1 MEQNVL
7 VLDGGPLAGPQVVG
21 VARNGVRVEIS
32 PQAIELMQAA
42 RETVIEVTS
51 SGIPVYSINTGF
63 GALSTTRIASDKL
76 TELQMNLLRSHSAGV
91 GEPLIEEVV
100 RGMMILLAAS
110 LCRGHSG
117 VRPEVALCL
126 TEMLNA
132 GVTPVIPSRGSVGA
146 SGDLAPLAHLAL
158 VLCGEGTATLGEKTM
173 PGKAAMA
180 AAGIT
185 PIVPIEKEGLA
196 LINGTH
202 MMASIATLA
211 LADIALLCEAA
222 VIATAMSID
231 AAKATDTFLDQRLH
245 LARIQSGQ
253 QTVASTLRAHL
264 KNSTILS
271 SHTEDDIRVQDPY
284 SFRCSPQV
292 LGAAIESIARV
303 TGVISAELGAVTDN
317 PLVFPK
323 ENEIIS
329 GGNFHGMPL
338 AIAMDELRIALCH
351 IAGIAERRVE
361 WIFSSRCPHNDLPPF
376 NAKDCGLE
384 SGLMIVQ
391 YSAAACCAEL
401 RTLSMPASVSNI
413 STSGGIEDYNS
424 MGATAGLMLR
434 QSVNLCRSVIAIE
447 LLVGCEA
454 LDHHR
459 PLKSGDA
466 VEAMYDKVR
475 EVVPERHCDRSP
487 AEDIRAIES
496 LLGS

>member
-1 MEQNVL
+1 MEQEVL
-7 VLDGGPLAGPQVVG
+7 VLDGGPLAGPQVVA
-21 VARNGVRVEIS
+21 VARKRMNVEINTH
-32 PQAIELMQAA
+32 AIELMEIA
-42 RETVIEVTS
+42 RETVVEVTS
-51 SGIPVYSINTGF
+51 SGNAVYGINTGF
-63 GALSTTRIASDKL
+63 GALSTTRISKDNLA
-76 TELQMNLLRSHSAGV
+76 ELQMNLLRSHAAGV
-91 GEPLIEEVV
+91 GEPLENEIV
-100 RGMMILLAAS
+100 RGMMILLVAS

-117 VRPEVALCL
+117 VRPEVSLCL

-158 VLCGEGTATLGEKTM
+158 VLCGEGTATLGDKTM

-211 LADIALLCEAA
+211 LADIALLCESA

-231 AAKATDTFLDQRLH
+231 SAKATDKFLDQRLH

-264 KNSTILS
+264 KDSTIMS
-271 SHTEDDIRVQDPY
+271 SHKEDDIRVQDPY

-292 LGAAIESIARV
+292 LGASIEAIARV

-323 ENEIIS
+323 EKEILS

-351 IAGIAERRVE
+351 IAGIAERRIE
-361 WIFSSRCPHNDLPPF
+361 WIFSARCPHNDIPPF
-376 NAKDCGLE
+376 NAKNCGLE

-413 STSGGIEDYNS
+413 STSGGVEDYNS

-447 LLVGCEA
+447 LLVGCDS

-459 PLKSGDA
+459 PLRSGQA
-466 VEAMYDKVR
+466 VEVMYEKVR
-475 EVVPERHCDRSP
+475 EVVPERHGDRSP
-487 AEDIRAIES
+487 AEDIRAIET
-496 LLGS
+496 LIGS

>member
-1 MEQNVL
+1 MELEVL
-7 VLDGGPLAGPQVVG
+7 QLDGGPLSGPQVVA
-21 VARNGVRVEIS
+21 VAKKHCPVEIT
-32 PQAIELMQAA
+32 PQAIELMESARTTVREAA
-42 RETVIEVTS
+42 TS
-51 SGIPVYSINTGF
+51 DKAIYSINTGF
-63 GALSTTRIASDKL
+63 GALSTTRISKENL
-76 TELQMNLLRSHSAGV
+76 CELQMNLLRSHASGV
-91 GEPLIEEVV
+91 GEPLDKEVV
-100 RGMMILLAAS
+100 RGMMILLLAS

-117 VRPEVALCL
+117 VRPDVAICL
-126 TEMLNA
+126 AEMLNKD
-132 GVTPVIPSRGSVGA
+132 VTPVVPSRGSVGA

-158 VLCGEGTATLGEKTM
+158 VLCAEGNATLGEKTM

-180 AAGIT
+180 AAGIS

-202 MMASIATLA
+202 LMASISTLA

-222 VIATAMSID
+222 VVATAMSID
-231 AAKATDTFLDQRLH
+231 AAKATDTFLDQRIH
-245 LARIQSGQ
+245 VARVQSGQ

-264 KNSTILS
+264 KNSTILQ
-271 SHTEDDIRVQDPY
+271 SHVEEDHRVQDPY
-284 SFRCSPQV
+284 SFRCAPQV
-292 LGAAIESIARV
+292 LGAAIEAIARV
-303 TGVISAELGAVTDN
+303 TGVVSAELGAVTDN

-323 ENEIIS
+323 DDEIIS

-361 WIFSSRCPHNDLPPF
+361 WILSGRCTYNNLPPF
-376 NAKDCGLE
+376 HAKQTGLE

-391 YSAAACCAEL
+391 YAAASCCAEL

-434 QSVNLCRSVIAIE
+434 DSINLCRSVLAIE

-454 LDHHR
+454 LDNHR
-459 PLKSGDA
+459 PLQSGDA
-466 VEAMYDKVR
+466 VEAMYEKVR
-475 EVVPERHCDRSP
+475 EVVPVRHCDRSP
-487 AEDIRAIES
+487 ADDIRAIEE
-496 LLGS
+496 LLKA